1 MSATQHGSFRRRA
14 ISLLDAPDLVLF
26 AQQAVGRR
34 RQHIAAAGQQQNG
47 RLRSHMADHYATLQV
62 ICSGLAEIAFYGP
75 ALHDELAGF
84 ELAHRVGL

>member
-1 MSATQHGSFRRRA
+1 M
-14 ISLLDAPDLVLF
+14 F

-62 ICSGLAEIAFYGP
+62 LCSGLAGFAFYGP
-75 ALHDELAGF
+75 GLHEELAGF
-84 ELAHRVGL
+84 VLAHRVGL